1 MKYQL
6 MESGRKQ
13 ELVMINKK
21 ELGIYISTIII
32 CVFLTKVVFMINYVP
47 SGSMYPTIH
56 RQELLLSSRVSTHKI
71 NRYDIVVFQYPDD
84 PSELFIK
91 RVIGMPG
98 DKIEIENGSVYANGK
113 KLRDDFVKNKSYD
126 SGTYVVPKNSYFMMG
141 DNRPNS
147 IDSRFWNNH
156 FVKKDAIKAKAFLRL
171 KFLPEVLK

>member
-1 MKYQL
+1 

-32 CVFLTKVVFMINYVP
+32 CVFLTKVIFMINYVP

-91 RVIGMPG
+91 RVIGLPG
-98 DKIEIENGSVYANGK
+98 DKIEIKNGTVYAK
-113 KLRDDFVKNKSYD
+113 TR
-126 SGTYVVPKNSYFMMG
+126 
-141 DNRPNS
+141 
-147 IDSRFWNNH
+147 WNL
-156 FVKKDAIKAKAFLRL
+156 AI
-171 KFLPEVLK
+171 

>member
-1 MKYQL
+1 MLFDDK
-6 MESGRKQ
+6 S
-13 ELVMINKK
+13 
-21 ELGIYISTIII
+21 IS
-32 CVFLTKVVFMINYVP
+32 
-47 SGSMYPTIH
+47 
-56 RQELLLSSRVSTHKI
+56 QLSSFPVSPLTIPTFCNVPKNKVKI

-91 RVIGMPG
+91 RVIGLPG

-113 KLRDDFVKNKSYD
+113 KLRDDFVKNRSYD